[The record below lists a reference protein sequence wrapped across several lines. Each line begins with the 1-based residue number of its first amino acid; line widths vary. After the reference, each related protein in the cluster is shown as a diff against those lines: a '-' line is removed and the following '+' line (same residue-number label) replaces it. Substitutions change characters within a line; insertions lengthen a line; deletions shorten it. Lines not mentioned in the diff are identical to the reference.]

1 MAPNGLEIV
10 RTTWNQFEIVLAEQN
25 ESYKQTAPYPRKLDS
40 DPKQGFEPSILQT
53 IKLLDCCRSRS
64 TPGCPNLTS
73 GIRESGRLNSHE
85 NGNGEF
91 HPMCHCLA
99 CLPRWQPFVRQ

>member
-1 MAPNGLEIV
+1 MEGRRADRNTKRAEGRVFARRLS
-10 RTTWNQFEIVLAEQN
+10 EQN
-25 ESYKQTAPYPRKLDS
+25 ESYKQTPTYPRKLDS

-64 TPGCPNLTS
+64 TPGCLNLTS

-91 HPMCHCLA
+91 LT
-99 CLPRWQPFVRQ
+99 